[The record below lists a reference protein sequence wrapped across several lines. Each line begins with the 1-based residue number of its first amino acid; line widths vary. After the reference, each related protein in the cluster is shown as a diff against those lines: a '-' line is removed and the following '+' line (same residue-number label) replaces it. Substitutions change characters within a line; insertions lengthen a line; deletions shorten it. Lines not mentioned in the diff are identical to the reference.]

1 MRGRGSEGSG
11 TTVRFWR
18 RILWL
23 LLPAGLSLA
32 PTAPAFAYLDAASAY
47 ALGVKYDHGE
57 DRQQSY
63 VTALILYCRADADG
77 YAAAAFAVGLMY
89 ASGHG
94 VKRDDAQAAAWFRRA
109 AARGYDEAA
118 KLLKFFRGNKRVLP
132 VCPFGAAFGPR
143 TLARAPDDVKAL
155 VEKLAPQY
163 KLDPRLVLAV
173 IAVESSF
180 QADAVSSKNAQGLM
194 QLIPATAAR
203 FGVSNPFDPA
213 ENIRGGMAYL
223 RFLLKRFKGKAAL
236 AVAAYNAGEK
246 AVERYGGIPPYDET
260 RAYVRKIRAIYPKMD
275 RLTER

>member
-1 MRGRGSEGSG
+1 M
-11 TTVRFWR
+11 RFWR
-18 RILWL
+18 RLLWM
-23 LLPAGLSLA
+23 LPAGLVFV
-32 PTAPAFAYLDAASAY
+32 PGAPALAYLDAKAAY

-57 DRQQSY
+57 DRTQNY

-77 YAAAAFAVGLMY
+77 YAAAAFAIGLMY

-94 VKRDDAQAAAWFRRA
+94 VKRNDAQAAAWFRRA

-118 KLLKFFRGNKRVLP
+118 KLLRFFRGNKRVLP

-143 TLARAPDDVKAL
+143 TLARAPSDIKAL
-155 VEKLAPQY
+155 VDKLAPQY

-194 QLIPATAAR
+194 QLIPATATR
-203 FGVSNPFDPA
+203 FGVANAFDPT

-223 RFLLKRFKGKAAL
+223 HFLLKQFKGNVAL

-260 RAYVRKIRAIYPKMD
+260 RAYVRKIRAIYPRMGHSF
-275 RLTER
+275 